1 MTIQE
6 LIDLHNHP
14 EMAEQ
19 AGMVYQVYE
28 DGEIT
33 LQKSGDLLG
42 QRNLEDGE
50 ITLQK
55 SGDLLGQRN
64 LHRMSWPHE
73 QYKKGYKWPSTV
85 SGFGY
90 IYTDREGA
98 EAVRDSLYV

>member
-19 AGMVYQVYE
+19 AGMVYQVY
-28 DGEIT
+28 
-33 LQKSGDLLG
+33 
-42 QRNLEDGE
+42 EDGE